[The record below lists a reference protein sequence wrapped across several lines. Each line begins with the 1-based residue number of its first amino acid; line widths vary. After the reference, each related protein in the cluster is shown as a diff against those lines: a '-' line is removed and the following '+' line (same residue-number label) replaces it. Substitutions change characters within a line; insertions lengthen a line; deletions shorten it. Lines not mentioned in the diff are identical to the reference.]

1 MLDHLRRVLGGDDP
15 IAVFA
20 GDTVASACCRREA
33 VLLVGLTLG
42 IKTHFVSEESRNRAN
57 LPKVGVVTG
66 AVACRKPASPLG
78 QSCFCRRSAFL
89 LGWLLVALSDAGFTA
104 GVIVVH

>member
-42 IKTHFVSEESRNRAN
+42 IKTHFVSEESRNRTWLTRRDEQN
-57 LPKVGVVTG
+57 FSLVMWTVVC
-66 AVACRKPASPLG
+66 AEC
-78 QSCFCRRSAFL
+78 
-89 LGWLLVALSDAGFTA
+89 AGPM
-104 GVIVVH
+104 ISQRC